1 MFYKKNSE
9 KELSKELFK
18 NPTSEYRAAPFWAWN
33 CKMDNEMLGEQ
44 IDFFKEMGFG
54 GFHMHSRAGMAMRYL
69 KKEFMD
75 LVKFCTD
82 KAKKEKMLSY
92 LYDEDR
98 WSSGAAGGYV
108 TKNKRFRE
116 RYLVITQNKTEHF
129 SAQEAISEAKPYLL
143 ATFDIVLNA
152 DGELES
158 YERISEEAAPKG
170 KKWYFYVA
178 AAKEDP
184 WFNNQTYLDT
194 LNKEAVDEF
203 VKITGAAYKDAVGS
217 EFGKTVPS
225 IFTDEPHFAAKVPLG
240 FADSNENAELP
251 WSFGIEK
258 TFEERYGYDIIEKL
272 PEVIWNLPG
281 GEASYARYDYHDHIC
296 ETFAENFADNYGK
309 WCKENGLALT
319 GHMLE
324 EDNLQAQTRVLGE
337 AMRSY
342 RAFEVPGIDML
353 CNHFNYATAK
363 QCQSA
368 VHQYGRD
375 AMMSELYGVTN
386 WDFDFRG
393 HKSQGDWQAAL
404 GVTLRV
410 PHLSWVSMAGQAKRD
425 YPASISYQSP
435 WFKEYKYIEDHFA
448 RLNTA
453 LTRGKPVVK
462 VGVIHPVESFWL
474 HFGPAENTADI
485 REQLDKK
492 FSDIIEWLIF
502 GTIDF
507 DFIAESL
514 LPNQYKESES
524 GLCVGEMKYDAVI
537 VPDCETLRGT
547 TLEILK
553 KFKAAGGR
561 VIFAGSCPKYIDARP
576 SRAAEKLYGESVCVA
591 YDKIAVLDALKDF
604 RLIKIKNANGKSS
617 DNLIYNMREDNGCR
631 WLFIAHG
638 KNEYEPVVPAQKKRD
653 TTDGQMVKIYIEGEH
668 RVELYNTLTGE
679 ISEIPCEISN
689 GKTVIDYVLYGGD
702 SLLLKL
708 TGGKAVKAAEK
719 TEERMPDKTFRI
731 MERVE
736 YKREEPNVL
745 LLDRAEYSLDG
756 GEFNGEEEILILDN
770 LCRKK
775 MGWPV
780 KGDSMAQPWVIEE
793 EPITHYLTLRFKIN
807 SEISVEGAAL
817 AIEDAETL
825 EIILNGENVPAKV
838 SGWFVDKCIKTVK
851 LPEIKA
857 GVNELEIKVPFGK
870 RTNTEWC
877 YILGEFDVKVEGLVS
892 TIVPKRDKI
901 GFSPLSEQGMPFY
914 GGNIV
919 YKTEI
924 ETPECDIDIQANCY
938 RGALIKVYADGKEIG
953 PIVFSPYRIRVENL
967 SKGRHTLEFK
977 LFGTRINT
985 FGGMH
990 NVAEPMWVG
999 PNYWRSKGEPNVI
1012 CAGLPWGTKD
1022 EYWKYEY
1029 SFKETGIIASPI
1041 ISIYEK

>member
-1 MFYKKNSE
+1 MFYKKNNE

-33 CKMDNEMLGEQ
+33 CKMNNEMLGEQ

-54 GFHMHSRAGMAMRYL
+54 GFHMHSRAGMAMPYL

-82 KAKKEKMLSY
+82 KAKEEKMFSY

-98 WSSGAAGGYV
+98 WSSGIAGGYA
-108 TKNKRFRE
+108 TQNKRFRE
-116 RYLVITQNKTEHF
+116 RHLLITQSKTEHF
-129 SAQEAISEAKPYLL
+129 SKEEAILEGKTYLL
-143 ATFDIVLNA
+143 AAFDIILN
-152 DGELES
+152 DNGELEN
-158 YERISEEAAPKG
+158 YKCISEEAAFKG
-170 KKWYFYVA
+170 KKWYVYVITGT
-178 AAKEDP
+178 DHP
-184 WFNNQTYLDT
+184 WFNNQAYLDT

-203 VKITGAAYKDAVGS
+203 VKITGTAYKNAVGG

-225 IFTDEPHFAAKVPLG
+225 IFTDEPHFATKKPLG

-258 TFEERYGYDIIEKL
+258 TFEERHGYDIIEKL
-272 PEVIWNLPG
+272 PEIIWNLPG
-281 GEASYARYDYHDHIC
+281 GEVSYARYDYHDHIC
-296 ETFAENFADNYGK
+296 ETFAKNFADNYGK
-309 WCKENGLALT
+309 WCAENGLFLT

-324 EDNLQAQTRVLGE
+324 EDNLQSQTCVLGE

-342 RAFEVPGIDML
+342 RAFNIPGIDML
-353 CNHFNYATAK
+353 CNQFNYATAK

-410 PHLSWVSMAGQAKRD
+410 PHLSWVSMAGEAKRD
-425 YPASISYQSP
+425 YPASIGYQSP

-462 VGVIHPVESFWL
+462 VGVIHPIESFWL

-492 FSDIIEWLIF
+492 FSDIIEWLLF

-514 LPNQYKESES
+514 LPKQYKESEN
-524 GLCVGEMKYDAVI
+524 GLCIGEMKYDAII

-553 KFKAAGGR
+553 KFKSAGGR
-561 VIFAGSCPKYIDARP
+561 VIFAGSCPKYIDAKP
-576 SRAAEKLYGESVCVA
+576 SEAADNLYGESVCVA
-591 YDKIAVLDALKDF
+591 YDKIAILDALSDF
-604 RLIKIKNANGKSS
+604 RLIKIKNADGKSA
-617 DNLIYNMREDNGCR
+617 DNLIYNMREDNDCK

-638 KNEYEPVVPAQKKRD
+638 KDEYEPAASVMSAQRRRD
-653 TTDGQMVKIYIEGEH
+653 TTDGQTVKIYIEGEY
-668 RVELYNTLTGE
+668 RPELYNTLTGE
-679 ISEIPCEISN
+679 ISELPCEISS
-689 GKTVIDYVLYGGD
+689 GKTVIDYVLYSGD

-708 TGGKAVKAAEK
+708 TEGKAVKAAAK
-719 TEERMPDKTFRI
+719 TEERMPDRIFRI
-731 MERVE
+731 MEKVE

-756 GEFNGEEEILILDN
+756 GGFNGEDEILILDN
-770 LCRKK
+770 LCRRKL
-775 MGWPV
+775 GWPV
-780 KGDSMAQPWVIEE
+780 KEASMAQPWVVAE
-793 EPITHYLTLRFKIN
+793 EPITHYLTLKFKIN
-807 SEISVEGAAL
+807 SEIDVNDAVL
-817 AIEDAETL
+817 AIEDAETP
-825 EIILNGENVPAKV
+825 EIALNGKKVPPRV
-838 SGWFVDKCIKTVK
+838 CGWFVDKCIKTVA

-857 GVNELEIKVPFGK
+857 GLNELVVKAPFGK

-901 GFSPLSEQGMPFY
+901 GFSPLGQQGMPFY

-953 PIVFSPYRIRVENL
+953 PIVFSPYRIKVKNL
-967 SKGRHTLEFK
+967 SKGKHILEFK
-977 LFGTRINT
+977 FFGTRINT

-990 NVAEPMWVG
+990 NVTESKWVG
-999 PNYWRSKGEPNVI
+999 PNYWRSKGE
-1012 CAGLPWGTKD
+1012 
-1022 EYWKYEY
+1022 YWKYEY
-1029 SFKETGIIASPI
+1029 SFKDTGIIASPI
-1041 ISIYEK
+1041 ISVYEK